1 MDNNKEFKANVQSLL
16 KIYNKSEIDEE
27 ALADVSGQLFGNQ
40 EYINNIA
47 QTKPNVFKRIYN
59 EIKYLY
65 HQLYAK
71 KFLKQN
77 KNLTQKIKKELPTS
91 STSNN
96 GRSSRM
102 TTTTCNIQQNE
113 NNVNNFTKYS
123 IVNL

>member
-40 EYINNIA
+40 EFINNIA

-65 HQLYAK
+65 PQLYAK
-71 KFLKQN
+71 KF
-77 KNLTQKIKKELPTS
+77 
-91 STSNN
+91 
-96 GRSSRM
+96 
-102 TTTTCNIQQNE
+102 
-113 NNVNNFTKYS
+113 
-123 IVNL
+123 